1 MTDDG
6 DALDRVAV
14 PRLGLSPAV
23 LVAIALGGALGTVAR
38 FLLSATFYDSA
49 RQFPTT
55 TLLINLSGSLAIGL
69 LVPLVDNFAHRGAA
83 LRGAALRGA
92 ALRGASL
99 LRPFLIVGLLGG
111 WTTYSTL
118 AVDAVVLAKDGHA
131 AAGVLSLVVTL
142 VGGVALV
149 VCGNAL
155 GRRLLAGPPLG
166 DQPLGGPPPGGHP
179 PAGHPPAGPAPEH
192 ETEGP

>member
-69 LVPLVDNFAHRGAA
+69 LIPLVDNFATRGAA
-83 LRGAALRGA
+83 
-92 ALRGASL
+92 L

-131 AAGVLSLVVTL
+131 GAGVLSLAATL
-142 VGGVALV
+142 VGGLALV
-149 VCGNAL
+149 AGGHAL
-155 GRRLLAGPPLG
+155 GRRALG
-166 DQPLGGPPPGGHP
+166 RGTPGRGT
-179 PAGHPPAGPAPEH
+179 A
-192 ETEGP
+192 TR

>member
-1 MTDDG
+1 MTNDG

-69 LVPLVDNFAHRGAA
+69 LIPLVDNFATRGAA
-83 LRGAALRGA
+83 
-92 ALRGASL
+92 L

-118 AVDAVVLAKDGHA
+118 AVDAVILAKDGHA
-131 AAGVLSLVVTL
+131 AAGVLSLVATL
-142 VGGVALV
+142 VGGLALV

-155 GRRLLAGPPLG
+155 GRRAVAHRA
-166 DQPLGGPPPGGHP
+166 PGG
-179 PAGHPPAGPAPEH
+179 GMG
-192 ETEGP
+192 GN